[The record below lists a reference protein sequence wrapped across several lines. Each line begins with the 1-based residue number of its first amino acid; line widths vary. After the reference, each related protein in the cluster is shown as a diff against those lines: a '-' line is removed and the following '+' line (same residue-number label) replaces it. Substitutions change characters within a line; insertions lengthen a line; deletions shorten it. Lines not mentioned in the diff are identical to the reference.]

1 MSTNESN
8 TEVIGQGVMSTG
20 EDTRIFPDVAACI
33 DCGGCV
39 VACNRTWDMPR
50 DEQRI
55 SISTMLEG
63 EQGATESADVG
74 GQRRI
79 NDPSAAMD
87 NGQQPG
93 ETSVPM
99 QCYHCENAPCV
110 SVCPVDALVKKDD
123 GFVDVRDDVCIG
135 CQYCLS
141 ACPFGAPQFPGSND
155 GSAEIF
161 GTGGTMDKCT
171 MCQDRQ
177 DVGKGPACAE
187 ECATDAILVGT
198 TEQIADELDKR
209 DSGTFFNDDAMKVV
223 FGEEDASEA
232 FGV

>member
-1 MSTNESN
+1 MSTNESE
-8 TEVIGQGVMSTG
+8 TEVMGQGVMSTG

-39 VACNRTWDMPR
+39 VACNRTWDTPR

-63 EQGATESADVG
+63 EEGAEGLNASPSQAMSQGES
-74 GQRRI
+74 
-79 NDPSAAMD
+79 
-87 NGQQPG
+87 PG

-110 SVCPVDALVKKDD
+110 SVCPVDALVKKED

-141 ACPFGAPQFPGSND
+141 ACPFGAPQFPGAND

-171 MCQDRQ
+171 MCQERQ

-198 TEQIADELDKR
+198 SEQIADELDKR
-209 DSGTFFNDDAMKVV
+209 GSGSFFNDEAMKVV
-223 FGEEDASEA
+223 FGEDDAEA

>member
-1 MSTNESN
+1 MATNESD
-8 TEVIGQGVMSTG
+8 TEMMSQGVMSTG
-20 EDTRIFPDVAACI
+20 DGTRIFPDVAACI

-39 VACNRTWDMPR
+39 VACNRTWDVPR

-63 EQGATESADVG
+63 EEGAEGLNASPSQAMSQGES
-74 GQRRI
+74 
-79 NDPSAAMD
+79 
-87 NGQQPG
+87 PG

-99 QCYHCENAPCV
+99 QCYHCDNAPCV
-110 SVCPVDALVKKDD
+110 SVCPVDALVQKED
-123 GFVDVRDDVCIG
+123 GFVDVREDVCIG

-155 GSAEIF
+155 GAASIF

-171 MCQDRQ
+171 MCEDRQ

-198 TEQIADELDKR
+198 SEQIADELDKR
-209 DSGTFFNDDAMKVV
+209 ESGSFFNDEAMNIV
-223 FGEEDASEA
+223 FGSDAEA